1 MAHTRKG
8 DLMPRRKTISDE
20 EILDRALP
28 LMASAWPAGF
38 TLADLG
44 RELGIA
50 PATLLQ
56 RFGDKQ
62 TLIERAFSR
71 DNERFVQWIED
82 LPTGVGADVVIKI
95 YSDATKLFGDNP
107 NLADH
112 LLWLR
117 EDIRDPMMNRLSLE
131 RFKLF
136 RAAIV
141 KRLPPMRVPANTA
154 ARLLDAQY
162 HGAVVQWALEPRGRL
177 YDFMKRSLRDW
188 FRLSGNLA
196 PRAR

>member
-1 MAHTRKG
+1 
-8 DLMPRRKTISDE
+8 MPRHKTISDE

-28 LMASAWPAGF
+28 LMASAGPAGF
-38 TLADLG
+38 KLADLG
-44 RELGIA
+44 KAVGIA

-62 TLIERAFSR
+62 TLIERAFAR
-71 DNERFVQWIED
+71 DNERFVEWIER
-82 LPTGVGADVVIKI
+82 LPDRTGAAAVIKI

-107 NLADH
+107 SLADH

-117 EDIRDPMMNRLSLE
+117 EDIRDPVMNKLALA
-131 RFKLF
+131 RFKVF

-141 KRLPPMRVPANTA
+141 KRLPPMRISGDAA

-162 HGAVVQWALEPRGRL
+162 HGAVVQWAMEPRGKL
-177 YDFMKRSLRDW
+177 DDFVRRSLKDW
-188 FRLSGNLA
+188 FRLA
-196 PRAR
+196 KA

>member
-1 MAHTRKG
+1 
-8 DLMPRRKTISDE
+8 MPRRKTISDE
-20 EILDRALP
+20 DILDRALP
-28 LMASAWPAGF
+28 LMAEMGPAGF

-44 RELGIA
+44 KAVGIA

-71 DNERFVQWIED
+71 DNERFVAWLEE
-82 LPTGVGADVVIKI
+82 LPDGVGADVVIKV
-95 YSDATKLFGDNP
+95 YTDATRLFGDNP

-117 EDIRDPMMNRLSLE
+117 EDIRDPMMNRLALE

-141 KRLPPMRVPANTA
+141 KRLPPMRVSANTA
-154 ARLLDAQY
+154 ARLLDAQH
-162 HGAVVQWALEPRGRL
+162 HGAVIQWGLEPKGKL
-177 YDFMKRSLRDW
+177 ADFVRHSLKDW
-188 FRLSGNLA
+188 FRLAGA
-196 PRAR
+196 